1 MCLKEDEDSE
11 PAQWRKLAKERVS
24 RSVDAALVILLVGE
38 HCRFDAGSVYQEE
51 SIEVL
56 IQVLNFQLQSSIFP
70 EYDSYYRLS
79 SEKKG
84 KLSYPSQIF
93 PLTLGVCTIY
103 IETRHKHGWNG
114 TNEFLVLHAR
124 MINK

>member
-84 KLSYPSQIF
+84 KLSYPSISHWHLAYAQSTMKPGIN
-93 PLTLGVCTIY
+93 TA
-103 IETRHKHGWNG
+103 EMEW
-114 TNEFLVLHAR
+114 TNF
-124 MINK
+124 